1 MKLIM
6 HVMSQLQK
14 SSCDYFSS
22 SSTHTE
28 EGVVCITMHVAITML
43 GTMVA
48 KHGLHKLSTYLLVD
62 PPKSHLATSQCVLS
76 FLGVQQDA
84 SELHFRRVN
93 LDSSNLN
100 GQISLEV
107 RLC

>member
-1 MKLIM
+1 M

-22 SSTHTE
+22 SSTHRE

-48 KHGLHKLSTYLLVD
+48 KHTLHKLSTYLLAD
-62 PPKSHLATSQCVLS
+62 PLKSHLATSPCVLS

-100 GQISLEV
+100 GQISVEV